1 MYVYIK
7 SEPNLYTVGFYDPS
21 GKWTPESDHETK
33 DEAGDRVAY
42 LNGSKVVDTTK
53 IIEVLDMII
62 EDCETDVKDFDGKPF
77 TGKTLG
83 ELHGILEAKIQ
94 ALAKN
99 LKKYLESK

>member
-21 GKWTPESDHETK
+21 GDWQPESDHATK
-33 DEAGDRVAY
+33 EEAGDRVAY
-42 LNGSKVVDTTK
+42 LNGSKTVDITNFIKT
-53 IIEVLDMII
+53 LDLII
-62 EDCETDVKDFDGKPF
+62 EDCETDVKEFDGKPF

-99 LKKYLESK
+99 LKRYL